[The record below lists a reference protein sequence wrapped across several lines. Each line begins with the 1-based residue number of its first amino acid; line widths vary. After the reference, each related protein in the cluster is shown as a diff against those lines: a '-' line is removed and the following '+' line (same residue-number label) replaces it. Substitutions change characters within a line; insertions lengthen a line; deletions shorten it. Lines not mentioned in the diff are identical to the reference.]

1 MGIGPEIEGL
11 SSQQLWD
18 RARMSLAGGVSHD
31 GRFFPPYPTYINKAL
46 GARKWDVEGHEY
58 IDYAMGSASMMLGH
72 AHPDVVAAIKK
83 QVDDGTFYA
92 AVHPLEIIWAELIQG
107 LIPSAERVRFV
118 ASGAEATML
127 ALRVSRA
134 YSRRPKVLR
143 FVGHFHGWH
152 DYLALGI
159 KAPFDKFP
167 SLGIPEV
174 VRDTVVLCET
184 DGQRVEEKLKADRQ
198 IGSII
203 CEVSGANW
211 GSVPISDDF
220 LRDLRRLADRYE
232 CVLIFDEVITGFRW
246 SPGGKQA
253 LLGIMPDLT
262 TMAKIVAG
270 GMPGGALGGKAEIMK
285 LLDPTIESDGLK
297 PGVMH
302 RGTFNGSPI
311 VSAAAVAA
319 LKVIKTGEPH
329 KRANLIAAKLRMGMQ
344 QVLDELQ
351 VDGLAYGEASTFH
364 VYFGKGARKR
374 SINDVAAEDI
384 RSMKRDA
391 LDIYANGLRKRGVDF
406 MSYTGGVTSLAHT
419 EADIAPTLEAF
430 SGAIRDLLSAHKV
443 GQI

>member
-1 MGIGPEIEGL
+1 MGKGPEIEGL

-18 RARMSLAGGVSHD
+18 RARMSLTGGVSHD

-143 FVGHFHGWH
+143 FEGHFHGWH

-184 DGQRVEEKLKADRQ
+184 DAQRVEEKLKADRQ

-211 GSVPISDDF
+211 SSVPISDDF

-285 LLDPTIESDGLK
+285 LLDPAIESDGLK

-351 VDGLAYGEASTFH
+351 VDGLVYGEASTFH

-430 SGAIRDLLSAHKV
+430 SGAVSDLLSAHKV